1 MQLPNFFRGHLKLD
15 SEPGVL
21 ELRLLSL
28 HVWDEVCWAGSCC
41 FSKERQIS
49 GAVLWAERVGK
60 GKGRGKLGKTN
71 ICFGLCSGT
80 QKRSVKHG
88 ADEDPLAYA
97 TFWAGL
103 KSKFYHKNCKR
114 GWYQLV

>member
-1 MQLPNFFRGHLKLD
+1 
-15 SEPGVL
+15 
-21 ELRLLSL
+21 
-28 HVWDEVCWAGSCC
+28 
-41 FSKERQIS
+41 
-49 GAVLWAERVGK
+49 VLWAERVGK

-114 GWYQLV
+114 GWYQLVKRKSTVTKGEIVLTQSSACCELARKTFLCCFNNAYFENLL